1 MTIVI
6 ITHSMEVVEQICD
19 RVAVMSQGVI
29 EEVGTVKDLFLKPK
43 SETAKRLV
51 LPNENQLRL
60 DESVVNPE
68 NVLRIAFDGQ
78 SSFTPVIST
87 LTIETGS
94 LINILGANTEN
105 IGGKAYGQM
114 LIELPNDKEKQKVI
128 KEYLKREGVHY
139 E

>member
-1 MTIVI
+1 M
-6 ITHSMEVVEQICD
+6 
-19 RVAVMSQGVI
+19 
-29 EEVGTVKDLFLKPK
+29 
-43 SETAKRLV
+43 
-51 LPNENQLRL
+51 
-60 DESVVNPE
+60 
-68 NVLRIAFDGQ
+68 RIAFDGQ